1 MARKRIP
8 EDLES
13 HDRWLISYADFIT
26 LLFAFFVVLY
36 AMSSIQEKKFQQLS
50 DSIGQALGSKSR
62 VSLKPSPVI
71 ELPLP
76 APVQAQP
83 TNAISE
89 PISSPALPPIETSKP
104 EPEPAESLEVQP
116 ASPSSLSPTQQAQI
130 EQARAQLNGITNQ
143 LQQKL
148 AGLINDGKVHISQSN
163 WGIRVEINASILFG
177 PAEAKLNPDSIT
189 TLQSIA
195 EVLKDQSQLVHV
207 EGHTDDKAINTLQFP
222 SNWELSSA
230 RAASVVRLFIDLGIE
245 SRRLATI
252 GYADNHPVATN
263 TTPEGR
269 FRNRRVELMI
279 LAADPEPETLEPTP
293 SQPFDNQIQA
303 PTQPSYQATHAI

>member
-36 AMSSIQEKKFQQLS
+36 AMSSVQEKKFQQFS

-62 VSLKPSPVI
+62 VSLKQTPVV
-71 ELPLP
+71 ELPAPASPLP
-76 APVQAQP
+76 A
-83 TNAISE
+83 NAISE
-89 PISSPALPPIETSKP
+89 PVSTPVLPPIETSKP
-104 EPEPAESLEVQP
+104 LPEPTESLEVQP

-130 EQARAQLNGITNQ
+130 EQARAELSGISNQ

-148 AGLINDGKVHISQSN
+148 AGLINEGKVHISQSN

-177 PAEAKLNPDSIT
+177 PAEAGLNPGSIS

-252 GYADNHPVATN
+252 GYADNHPVASN
-263 TTPEGR
+263 TTAEGR

-279 LAADPEPETLEPTP
+279 LAADPEPKTLESAP
-293 SQPFDNQIQA
+293 SLPLNNEIQA
-303 PTQPSYQATHAI
+303 PTQPNYQAIHAI